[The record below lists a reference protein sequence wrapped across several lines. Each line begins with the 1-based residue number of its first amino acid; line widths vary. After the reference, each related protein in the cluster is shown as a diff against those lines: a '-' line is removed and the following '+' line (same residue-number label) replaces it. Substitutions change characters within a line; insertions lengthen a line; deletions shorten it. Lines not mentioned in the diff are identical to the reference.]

1 LNADV
6 TYLYNSGFLV
16 RIGDLALVFDDW
28 KDPANVVQKALAGAD
43 ALKASPI
50 GGGAERSEAEG
61 ARTAV
66 SFYFFASHNHYD
78 HFDPHIFRYADTGA
92 QCILSRDIWRSQRT
106 KCEIPAAV
114 LDSDR
119 LHWVHTYDAWADDR
133 IEVQTFSSTDAG
145 VSFLVTDKQTG
156 LRVFHAGDFNW
167 WDWEEAEPAQRAVM
181 EQEFR
186 KQLARMEGLT
196 ADLAFFPVDGRLGAT
211 RAKGAYAFVR
221 TVQVGALVTMHSPG
235 FPRWEVPDGFRPEGQ
250 TFPIWSPL
258 EPGEKQS
265 FSF

>member
-1 LNADV
+1 MNADV
-6 TYLYNSGFLV
+6 TYLYNSGFIV
-16 RIGDLALVFDDW
+16 QIGDLALVFDDW
-28 KDPANVVQKALAGAD
+28 KDPANVVQEALAGAD
-43 ALKASPI
+43 APKAI
-50 GGGAERSEAEG
+50 
-61 ARTAV
+61 
-66 SFYFFASHNHYD
+66 YFFASHNHYD